1 MSTYRRHGLMAAG
14 EESEWKLI
22 HHWSG
27 EDELITIN
35 GQQMWED
42 RVGGDRFIMPEE
54 TIREADGYRLLRDVK
69 AKLDGGS
76 AKFPLG
82 YHYKVELDAEATA
95 LPDKTFSV
103 PYIMLADFSSL
114 GGWNYG
120 FMCAF
125 CEAYKKPSVNDK
137 RHSVVFPVG
146 SFITKTGVPTDGIFE
161 FACVPYDDTQDIWR
175 FRYNQEDYVYTT
187 KPHAQYAQNEIAKQ
201 NVILNCGNVR
211 ALGQELYTNDILYR
225 GIKIYTENK

>member
-1 MSTYRRHGLMAAG
+1 MAAG

-69 AKLDGGS
+69 AGLDGG
-76 AKFPLG
+76 ADVLPLG
-82 YHYKVELDAEATA
+82 NHYKVVFDAVATA
-95 LPDKTFSV
+95 LPDERYAI
-103 PYIMLADFSSL
+103 PYIVLADFCSL
-114 GGWNYG
+114 SGWNYG

-125 CEAYKKPSVNDK
+125 CEAYQRPSVNDK
-137 RHSVVFPVG
+137 RHFPRFQTG
-146 SFITKTGVPTDGIFE
+146 SFITKIGVPTDGIFE
-161 FACVPYDDTQDIWR
+161 LANEMYDDTHDVWS
-175 FRYNQEDYVYTT
+175 FRYNHGDKIYSDLHDPCPQNQIQKAYV
-187 KPHAQYAQNEIAKQ
+187 
-201 NVILNCGNVR
+201 VLNHGAIVR
-211 ALGQELYTNDILYR
+211 SMGQELYTNDILYR
-225 GIKIYTENK
+225 DIKIYTEII